1 MATGSNNHRSRPQAG
16 VTLIELVVAMVI
28 AGIVIS
34 LTLASWTFISKH
46 TTLGQHKTEFL
57 SQTEQTASLIVNS
70 IRRSEQVISFDK
82 NAISFIAGIGGDT
95 VTYAFD
101 GDTLRKNGAPVQ
113 FVTEGAR
120 VVRFSVEKDEAASMP
135 SARPL
140 ASAQSAQSAQDAQDI
155 VLTITLG
162 MKDRTGAASEIPSSV
177 KIRLVPPTDPYNKSR
192 FTF

>member
-1 MATGSNNHRSRPQAG
+1 MATSSNNHRSPQAG

-34 LTLASWTFISKH
+34 LTLASWTFISTH

-57 SQTEQTASLIVNS
+57 SQAEQTASLIVNS

-82 NAISFIAGIGGDT
+82 NAISFIAASGGDT

-113 FVTEGAR
+113 FVTEGAT

-140 ASAQSAQSAQDAQDI
+140 ASAQSAQDAQDI